1 MAAVSEKT
9 GDGKELE
16 YERLERIEEKS
27 TIYPLR
33 IAFSF
38 LGAAT
43 VLSFV
48 ATLVY
53 IRENMPK
60 QTFIA
65 SLSTII
71 NLVAAYHYNEMIRVR
86 TTQKLSSDT
95 EWRIGSLRHSD
106 WAVTMPLLV
115 LKLYALINNPDQDLI
130 LRSVDLSALLACIM
144 VLLGAY
150 VRLGLDELAG
160 WRFLTDLEK
169 LLGLLCYAG
178 SWVILV
184 LLLIDLCNAYS
195 GVDNTAIMYAFFLVW
210 PCYGVTACGSAW
222 ARRRSSKF
230 YPRNIAL
237 VKDVVY
243 SGLDVFSKAVFAWYT
258 NSAAFGVSVLGS

>member
-1 MAAVSEKT
+1 MKD
-9 GDGKELE
+9 GDETETE

-38 LGAAT
+38 LGAAA

-48 ATLVY
+48 AALVY
-53 IRENMPK
+53 IREDMPK
-60 QTFIA
+60 QTYIA

-71 NLVAAYHYNEMIRVR
+71 NLVAAYHYNEMIKVR
-86 TTQKLSSDT
+86 TLQKLSPET

-115 LKLYALINNPDQDLI
+115 LKLYALINNADQELI
-130 LRSVDLSALLACIM
+130 LRSVDLSALLACVM

-150 VRLGLDELAG
+150 VRLGLDEMAS
-160 WRFLTDLEK
+160 WDTMSDYER
-169 LLGLLCYAG
+169 LLGPICYLL
-178 SWVILV
+178 SWAILV
-184 LLLIDLCNAYS
+184 LLLIDLCRTYS
-195 GVDNTAIMYAFFLVW
+195 GVDNTAMVYAFFLVW
-210 PCYGVTACGSAW
+210 PCYGITACLAAW
-222 ARRRSSKF
+222 ARSGRDSIS
-230 YPRNIAL
+230 YPKNIGL
-237 VKDVVY
+237 IKDVVY

-258 NSAAFGVSVLGS
+258 SSAAFGVSVLGSR